1 MAEFKPSNILPVNEP
16 RPVGMDHAHH
26 PFRIHSDAT
35 KLPMPGGARIAV
47 TATLMLDY
55 WEVDPPA
62 DASPDPRIVSILGKF
77 HPDWLTWSQREYGP
91 RVGIFR
97 VLRVL
102 DEFGITPSVAL
113 GSEAAKRYPEL
124 VDELTR
130 RNACFLAHGDF
141 ATRRLTSRMTADQE
155 RAVITAS
162 RDAIAA
168 VTGEAPKGWCGQDY
182 NESWDT
188 PALLAEAGFTY
199 TTDWS
204 NDDRPYR
211 MGPYDGR
218 SLLAFPAQAEWSD
231 LECMWLRRVSAP
243 AWSECLVEAFQV
255 LHGEGGNVFNLTLH
269 PWVIGQ
275 AHRIRYLRDALH
287 RIMGASGVWRAT
299 TDQVAEAAGRTS

>member
-1 MAEFKPSNILPVNEP
+1 MAEFKPTNILPVNEP
-16 RPVGMDHAHH
+16 RSAGMDHAHY

-35 KLPMPGGARIAV
+35 RITWPNDARIAV

-55 WEVDPPA
+55 WEVDPPKE
-62 DASPDPRIVSILGKF
+62 ASPDPRIVSILGKF
-77 HPDWLTWSQREYGP
+77 HPDWLTWSQREYGA

-113 GSEAAKRYPEL
+113 GTAAAKRYPEL
-124 VDELTR
+124 VDELMR

-141 ATRRLTSRMTADQE
+141 ATRRLTSRMTTEEE
-155 RAVITAS
+155 RAIIIAS
-162 RDAIAA
+162 RDTIAA

-188 PALLAEAGFTY
+188 PALLADAGFTY

-204 NDDRPYR
+204 NDDRPFR
-211 MGPYDGR
+211 LGPYAGR
-218 SLLAFPAQAEWSD
+218 SILAFPAQAEWSD

-255 LHGEGGNVFNLTLH
+255 LHAEGGNVFNLTLH

-275 AHRIRYLRDALH
+275 AHRIRYLRDALR
-287 RIMGASGVWRAT
+287 RIMGAPGVWRAT
-299 TDQVAEAAGRTS
+299 TDQVAGA